1 MDFKKILSI
10 VDSVDKQI
18 INESNQLSS
27 AEKMIVS
34 HYQDQT
40 PKTSIKSLIT
50 PYLEQINEEVE
61 LRKEERRKLIKEKAD
76 QVLQKLKMKKTE
88 GLKDPKDNPCWKGY
102 KPVGTKKKGGKTV
115 PNCVPKESQEYDS
128 QEQYQVIQDEKSEAQ
143 KRIATKLKNIE
154 RLKKSISD
162 DEWEAHQERM
172 KKEKA
177 EYLKKHPESIYK
189 KEEVSIDPKALAH
202 KIVSLQQGDLAGK
215 DELNKVVSHS
225 SELQTKINDMIKQ
238 YDSLKEPGHTL
249 EQDAAEFSKSMSSN
263 PDLKTAANSL
273 GD

>member
-10 VDSVDKQI
+10 VDSVDKQV
-18 INESNQLSS
+18 INESTQLSS

-34 HYQDQT
+34 HYQENIST
-40 PKTSIKSLIT
+40 TSTKSLIT
-50 PYLEQINEEVE
+50 PYLEQINEEFE
-61 LRKEERRKLIKEKAD
+61 LRKEERKALIKEKAN

-102 KPVGTKKKGGKTV
+102 KPVGTKKKNGKTV

-154 RLKKSISD
+154 RLKKGISD
-162 DEWEAHQERM
+162 EEWKAHQERM
-172 KKEKA
+172 KKERE
-177 EYLKKHPESIYK
+177 EYLKKHVEES
-189 KEEVSIDPKALAH
+189 SIDPKALAH

-215 DELNKVVSHS
+215 DELKKVVSHS
-225 SELQTKINDMIKQ
+225 PELQTKINDMIKQ
-238 YDSLKEPGHTL
+238 YDSIKEPGHTL
-249 EQDAAEFSKSMSSN
+249 EQDAAEFSKSMSTN
-263 PDLKTAANSL
+263 PNLKTAANSL